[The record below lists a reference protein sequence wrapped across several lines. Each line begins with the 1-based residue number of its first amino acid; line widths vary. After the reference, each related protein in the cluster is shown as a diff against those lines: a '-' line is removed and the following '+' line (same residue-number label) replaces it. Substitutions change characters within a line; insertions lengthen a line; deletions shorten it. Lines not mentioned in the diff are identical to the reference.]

1 MLSAQGAAAPGGA
14 KSYLDD
20 GKLKHGFALLA
31 FPEQYGVSGIMTFI
45 VNQQGRVYEKDLGAN
60 TSQSAYQL
68 QQYNP
73 DKSWKPVQ

>member
-1 MLSAQGAAAPGGA
+1 MLLRLSWRTADEGSKRRQSAFHGYFYRLLSAQGAAAPGGA

-45 VNQQGRVYEKDLGAN
+45 VKQQGQGV
-60 TSQSAYQL
+60 
-68 QQYNP
+68 
-73 DKSWKPVQ
+73 

>member
-1 MLSAQGAAAPGGA
+1 M
-14 KSYLDD
+14 
-20 GKLKHGFALLA
+20 
-31 FPEQYGVSGIMTFI
+31 
-45 VNQQGRVYEKDLGAN
+45 YEKDLGAN